1 MKRMLLI
8 IIAVLIAF
16 SAISCKGRKEAA
28 KLPDEQTKAQIPAYA
43 PLPSFKEVFRAL
55 GEVPAK
61 DYSAMIPQKLFKTKQ
76 EGPRN
81 AFALGV
87 LTADAVLVAKARNK
101 ARLTEISQE
110 MMNLTALLNLED
122 EINRMGA
129 NLKTLIEQEKWD
141 ELDAS
146 LDSVKKSVE
155 DKLWELENYEYYTL
169 MILGGWTEALGNVSR
184 LLAQNYKPETTKAI
198 NQKGTWN
205 SLAGNIELIATP
217 AIKDSESF
225 KAALPLVQKV
235 RDIINTDSAN
245 TYSQDQ
251 LKELIASTDQIK
263 AAYQK

>member
-1 MKRMLLI
+1 MKRTMLIFLVI
-8 IIAVLIAF
+8 LMALA
-16 SAISCKGRKEAA
+16 AISCKGRKEAA
-28 KLPDEQTKAQIPAYA
+28 KLPDDSVKSQVAAYA

-55 GEVPAK
+55 GEVAAK
-61 DYSAMIPQKLFKTKQ
+61 DYSAVIPQTLFKTKQ

-87 LTADAVLVAKARNK
+87 LTADAILAAKARNK
-101 ARLTEISQE
+101 VRLTEISQE

-129 NLKTLIEQEKWD
+129 NLKTLIEQEKWED
-141 ELDAS
+141 LDAS
-146 LDSVKKSVE
+146 LDGVKKSVE

-184 LLAQNYKPETTKAI
+184 LLAANYKPEATKAI

-205 SLAGNIELIATP
+205 SLAGNFELISTP
-217 AIKDSESF
+217 AIKDSQPF
-225 KAALPLVQKV
+225 KAALPQIQKV
-235 RDIINTDSAN
+235 RDIINADTENS
-245 TYSQDQ
+245 YSKEQ
-251 LKELIASTDQIK
+251 LQLLIEATDQIK